1 MTSRRRVVTT
11 PHDAIRS
18 AITAADHL
26 RLAAHLAMHECRSRA
41 GSEMTAVLRNLEAT
55 IIDELR
61 RRPEIIRHIG
71 SAALPYFDPWPEA
84 HALFGQQVGC
94 LTIDDL
100 AFLFDPTWI
109 PLPRTQAN
117 LERLLRIRTRLEAA
131 AYG

>member
-1 MTSRRRVVTT
+1 MTSRRSVVTT
-11 PHDAIRS
+11 PHDAIRN

-26 RLAAHLAMHECRSRA
+26 RLAAHLAMHEGRSRT
-41 GSEMTAVLRNLEAT
+41 GSEMTGVLRSLETA

-84 HALFGQQVGC
+84 HALCGQQVGC
-94 LTIDDL
+94 LMIEDL
-100 AFLFDPTWI
+100 AFLFDLTWI

-117 LERLLRIRTRLEAA
+117 LDRLARIRTQLEAA